1 MVLCCVILFGVV
13 WCCVVWCFVVFYVVV
28 WCFMVLCGIAKMMLA
43 VSRDVGDKGG
53 ED

>member
-1 MVLCCVILFGVV
+1 MLCCVVLCGVL
-13 WCCVVWCFVVFYVVV
+13 WCCVVFCSVV
-28 WCFMVLCGIAKMMLA
+28 WSFVVLCGIVKMMLA